1 MIKMEEK
8 SLRITGTNT
17 TFFNRITKTLTKM
30 LIPTKI
36 GINGMLITIKRNSLM
51 KAYENY
57 KKDTENYNKE
67 ELEKKYDEAY
77 TVYLEALDKYV
88 MDSIYK
94 KVRNN
99 TATDFEK
106 DALSRYYE
114 VTSLKEKEYMDYKY
128 RKQKYL
134 LELDKESI
142 ENSAKEKVQEK
153 YKKFYIDKMDSLYK
167 SILKNYSI
175 KLADTTN
182 IYDSSKEWIYVK
194 IFYTLEEYIQNIL
207 TLKMEIGQK
216 EEFKDIVNDY
226 EKFESYTVGKL
237 DTRDNIE
244 KNMILLGISRKLFT
258 HSIPLIVA
266 EQCYEKLLK
275 DARVLVQ
282 DTKMA
287 AKREKAY
294 NMLINLIEDY
304 NIRLLSTKVY
314 WENMKERDNY
324 KKFWDKYKEISKL
337 KDVDFDQY
345 IKQKEILFIKNDM
358 KKIENSKMD
367 YSKINTYYKRKL
379 IDYGAIRELKNS
391 YKSTGKYS
399 GTINIENRVVA

>member
-1 MIKMEEK
+1 MEEK
-8 SLRITGTNT
+8 SLRITETNT